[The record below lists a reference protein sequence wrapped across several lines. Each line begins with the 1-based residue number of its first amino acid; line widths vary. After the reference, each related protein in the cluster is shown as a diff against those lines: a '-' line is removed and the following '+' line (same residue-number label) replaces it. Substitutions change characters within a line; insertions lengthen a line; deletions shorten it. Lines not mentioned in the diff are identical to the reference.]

1 MVGTHHNIIVAVGVV
16 WCGVYTEHDKCM
28 LTVAIVL
35 VQTK

>member
-1 MVGTHHNIIVAVGVV
+1 MAGAQHNINVAVGVV
-16 WCGVYTEHDKCM
+16 CALYTEHDKCM